1 MKAFENHQR
10 KEGETVSHGTAKELI
25 AGFAVTPSRHKTISD
40 WYQGVA
46 VDRFV
51 EDKGLNWIDQYIA
64 FD

>member
-25 AGFAVTPSRHKTISD
+25 AGFAVISSCHETISD
-40 WYQGVA
+40 WRQGVA

-51 EDKGLNWIDQYIA
+51 ENKGLNWIDQ
-64 FD
+64 